1 MKKNTQK
8 SLLIV
13 LCFSLALFGFN
24 VASFAQG
31 RAKLYEEIAG
41 DYEYEYEG
49 QVIIITYSV
58 EDGILYATQEGDPEP
73 PSRLDPVE
81 GKELEF
87 ETTGGDGN
95 LYVISFSRDD
105 EGKITKS
112 ILATM
117 GIVIEGVKIIK

>member
-1 MKKNTQK
+1 MKRSTQK
-8 SLLIV
+8 SLLIFFC
-13 LCFSLALFGFN
+13 LSLALFGFN
-24 VASFAQG
+24 VSSFAQDK
-31 RAKLYEEIAG
+31 AKLYEEIVG

-58 EDGILYATQEGDPEP
+58 EDGVLYATQEGDPGP
-73 PSRLDPVE
+73 PSMLDPVE

-87 ETTGGDGN
+87 ETTGDDGN
-95 LYVISFSRDD
+95 LYIISFSRDE

-117 GIVIEGVKIIK
+117 NIEVEGVKIKR